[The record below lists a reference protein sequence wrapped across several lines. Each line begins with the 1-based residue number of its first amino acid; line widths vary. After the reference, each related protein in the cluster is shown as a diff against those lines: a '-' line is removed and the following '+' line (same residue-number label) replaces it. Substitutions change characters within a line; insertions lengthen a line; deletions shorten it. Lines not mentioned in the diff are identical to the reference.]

1 MKVYCND
8 RLEIMDVGSTL
19 DTTLTEYEVP
29 DEDFA
34 GWSIAKICCY
44 KIYVSLGKYCGFSP
58 YVDSRLIQHI
68 EQLGQQGDSN
78 TIDIGDNSEGI
89 YDLAEVVSDDSES
102 IYDLADIISALDER
116 VTALEDK

>member
-29 DEDFA
+29 DEDFE

-68 EQLGQQGDSN
+68 EQLGKQTEFNASDISDNREGLTETFESTLTN
-78 TIDIGDNSEGI
+78 TDDISMCREAIEEIYEMIIGSE
-89 YDLAEVVSDDSES
+89 V
-102 IYDLADIISALDER
+102 
-116 VTALEDK
+116 